1 MTGCGGEYRDSVGE
15 GVSVKAS
22 PVLREATLRSQNI
35 LSLVT
40 NLRHLMEVTW
50 KSLRHFEELP
60 DTRAATGS
68 PSVLNKVRIP
78 GELTLQLEAEPGK

>member
-1 MTGCGGEYRDSVGE
+1 
-15 GVSVKAS
+15 
-22 PVLREATLRSQNI
+22 
-35 LSLVT
+35 
-40 NLRHLMEVTW
+40 MEVTW